1 MKNKGI
7 DLSFA
12 NENSPVPGKQWADAT
27 EDDRVSQIKNSLN
40 VFDSEWSQKF
50 NVVSAKNNGFV
61 VFEFKDSIPVQIR
74 GMYFLN
80 IENHLTKLI
89 DKSITIWIAP
99 VGDKSSLRNLRGIEV
114 KK

>member
-1 MKNKGI
+1 MKNPGI
-7 DLSFA
+7 DLSYA
-12 NENSPVPGKQWADAT
+12 NENSPVPANNWLDTLEGG
-27 EDDRVSQIKNSLN
+27 RISQIKVSLDK
-40 VFDSEWSQKF
+40 FDREWSNKF
-50 NVVSAKNNGFV
+50 SVVSARDNGFV
-61 VFEFKDSIPVQIR
+61 IFEFKDTIPVQIR

-80 IENHLTKLI
+80 IEHHLNIEI

>member
-1 MKNKGI
+1 MKNQGI
-7 DLSFA
+7 DLSYA
-12 NENSPVPGKQWADAT
+12 NENSPVPGKQWTDT
-27 EDDRVSQIKNSLN
+27 QEIGRISQIKASLDK
-40 VFDSEWSQKF
+40 FDSEWSNKF
-50 NVVSAKNNGFV
+50 SVVSARDNGFV
-61 VFEFKDSIPVQIR
+61 IFEFKDTIPVQIR

-80 IENHLTKLI
+80 IESHLNRMI